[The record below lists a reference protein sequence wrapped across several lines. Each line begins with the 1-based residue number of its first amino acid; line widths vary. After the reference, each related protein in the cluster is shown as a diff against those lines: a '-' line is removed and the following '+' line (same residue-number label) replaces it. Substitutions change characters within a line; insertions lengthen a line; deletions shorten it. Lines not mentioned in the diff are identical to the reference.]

1 MKNCEVCGTLNFKK
15 YNYCTHCGCRIV
27 EENICPFCGQK
38 NPDGNDIC
46 INCHNQITPIAIDSF
61 DVLFSEHNLSLILN
75 HNFTYD
81 DYMVILDNIFKKL
94 DYETL
99 GGKTP
104 KEKVFN
110 IAKVFTFVI
119 PKSSGIQ
126 RGEYGSQIIFYDDR
140 LDESLQISTIIHELA
155 HFLLF
160 DITVNILCKIL
171 DVNSSSVIKS
181 FVEHFLTL
189 AEIEVINE
197 FYAHSVEN
205 RFIPLKYQNFNSFIK
220 CASDLNMGGD
230 DLEFAVKLGNSFAYE
245 VIHYLQKYI
254 DEGLRESIRL
264 QYKIDMIETKKLE
277 NDFGDIVFNPQ
288 EKNLLFLSLIGG
300 HFEYLYNNEEAKKEL
315 IHLKN
320 KFEDFN

>member
-1 MKNCEVCGTLNFKK
+1 M
-15 YNYCTHCGCRIV
+15 
-27 EENICPFCGQK
+27 
-38 NPDGNDIC
+38 
-46 INCHNQITPIAIDSF
+46 
-61 DVLFSEHNLSLILN
+61 
-75 HNFTYD
+75 D
-81 DYMVILDNIFKKL
+81 D
-94 DYETL
+94 
-99 GGKTP
+99 
-104 KEKVFN
+104 
-110 IAKVFTFVI
+110 
-119 PKSSGIQ
+119 
-126 RGEYGSQIIFYDDR
+126 
-140 LDESLQISTIIHELA
+140 SLQISTIIHELA

-171 DVNSSSVIKS
+171 DVNPSSVIKS

-189 AEIEVINE
+189 PEIEVINE

-288 EKNLLFLSLIGG
+288 EKNLLFLSLIIINCLFSIYIDEMGLFPIQILFVSIVILIKLQNMVIM
-300 HFEYLYNNEEAKKEL
+300 FE
-315 IHLKN
+315 I
-320 KFEDFN
+320 